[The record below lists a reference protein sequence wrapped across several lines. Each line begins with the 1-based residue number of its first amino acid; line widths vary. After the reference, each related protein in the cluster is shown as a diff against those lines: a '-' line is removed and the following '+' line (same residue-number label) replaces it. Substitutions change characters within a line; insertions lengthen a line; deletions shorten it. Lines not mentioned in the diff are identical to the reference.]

1 MSRNTHTRTLPANG
15 QLTPTR
21 YADYMMDEMAAD
33 KNLWQFTT
41 EGSQTMARTTY
52 FKASMILVALVT
64 VLLVVQ
70 KPVAAGVVISD
81 GLCFPPYCPPETTI
95 TYGPSGNVS
104 EYYVLDR
111 ASFEFRGTSY
121 NQGLRFECR
130 LDGSPWSA
138 CSSPIEYSDLSEG
151 SHTFEVR
158 AIDSRSMD
166 YSPASRTWTV
176 DTTKPPPSD
185 TTPPETRLTSY
196 PTEPSPT
203 VSFGFTGRD
212 AFGGT
217 AVDDLT
223 FECRLDGGEWETSCT
238 SPKGYP
244 PLSDGTHTFQVRATD
259 SSNNTDPT
267 PETRQFRVDTT
278 PPDTIITSKPSDPSG
293 ATPTFGFYG
302 RDDVSNI
309 LYFMCRYSLS
319 GSEGNW
325 TSCTSPRTLPEI
337 FTSGTYTFE
346 VYAVDGWGR
355 PDPTP
360 ASYTWTVDTSTPS
373 APIITSPPDN
383 SVDTDGSFI
392 VSGTAENGSTVR
404 LFEGA
409 ASRGTA
415 EVGSSGEW
423 SIELTGVP
431 DGSHSYTARATDAAG
446 NASVESDARSVTVD
460 ATAPGTP
467 SIGSPAEDSFD
478 NDGSFIVS
486 GSGEPNS
493 TVELS
498 EITAGGTVSLGTAT
512 ADSAG
517 NWNIVVASVTEGP
530 HSYTARAT
538 DAAGHV
544 SADSDARTVMVDST
558 RPTVETSSPVNRATA
573 VARSVNIMVT
583 FSDEMAPASLTTS
596 AKLYQWNALK
606 KVWQPVPVRASVSG
620 KTASLDPYPRDPKRL
635 LAVNTKFKVTIPAS
649 AMNLAGLSMSSAR
662 SWTFTTK

>member
-130 LDGSPWSA
+130 LDGSPWST
-138 CSSPIEYSDLSEG
+138 CSSAIEYSDLSEG

-176 DTTKPPPSD
+176 DTTKPPPPD

-223 FECRLDGGEWETSCT
+223 FECRLDGGEWETSCS

-392 VSGTAENGSTVR
+392 VSG
-404 LFEGA
+404 
-409 ASRGTA
+409 
-415 EVGSSGEW
+415 
-423 SIELTGVP
+423 
-431 DGSHSYTARATDAAG
+431 
-446 NASVESDARSVTVD
+446 
-460 ATAPGTP
+460 
-467 SIGSPAEDSFD
+467 
-478 NDGSFIVS
+478 
-486 GSGEPNS
+486 SGEPNS

-606 KVWQPVPVRASVSG
+606 KVWQPMPVRASVSG